1 MIKLKALLQE
11 NVSASLLKTI
21 KKAPGLKK
29 LGIDT
34 SDLLSSISD
43 NEPPPLDSTPPTSE
57 ELIATGMK
65 SKNYLHHEGKPL
77 APEVSMNILKYRTAV
92 FKPPSE
98 EELKII
104 IAALNFANLEKDD
117 FDNFLLSYNNFGA
130 ITYHEGTHY
139 INAMRARYKSGHTKV
154 IHRRDSGLEKLFNKE
169 QKENPELAQG
179 MVGTKTYTLSTEE
192 LSARYIELR
201 YEIKK
206 CLETAYDLAFKS
218 PFSPNISTLTQ
229 EQKRDKFLKQLMEM
243 KTTPWPGTG
252 KGLAP
257 TVAYLISNM
266 KSEAVNNLLRNRGK
280 DDVVNPFTGEKIEQT
295 EDDYGSWL
303 SNDIFATYGPK
314 GTWETKEG
322 KERIG
327 RVYNRVVELVEYIE
341 DWIDKNL

>member
-1 MIKLKALLQE
+1 
-11 NVSASLLKTI
+11 
-21 KKAPGLKK
+21 
-29 LGIDT
+29 
-34 SDLLSSISD
+34 
-43 NEPPPLDSTPPTSE
+43 
-57 ELIATGMK
+57 
-65 SKNYLHHEGKPL
+65 
-77 APEVSMNILKYRTAV
+77 
-92 FKPPSE
+92 
-98 EELKII
+98 
-104 IAALNFANLEKDD
+104 
-117 FDNFLLSYNNFGA
+117 
-130 ITYHEGTHY
+130 
-139 INAMRARYKSGHTKV
+139 
-154 IHRRDSGLEKLFNKE
+154 
-169 QKENPELAQG
+169 

-327 RVYNRVVELVEYIE
+327 RVYSRVVELVEYIE